1 MPEYEDEVAYV
12 DAVTSEAASAGIL
25 ERFPAQYIPTSVF
38 IDGDGQIVD
47 TYVGPLTEEELR
59 ARLDELTAH

>member
-1 MPEYEDEVAYV
+1 MPEYEGEVAYV

-38 IDGDGQIVD
+38 IGSDGEVVE
-47 TYVGPLTEEELR
+47 TYVGPLAEDELR
-59 ARLDELTAH
+59 AKLEALADR